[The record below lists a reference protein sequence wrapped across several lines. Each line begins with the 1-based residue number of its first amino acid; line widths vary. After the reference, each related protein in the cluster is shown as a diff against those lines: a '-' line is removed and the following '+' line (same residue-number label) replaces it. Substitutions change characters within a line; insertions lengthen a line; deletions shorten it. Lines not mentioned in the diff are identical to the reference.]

1 MNFEKYVIDNKLGS
15 IEKNRTFKEL
25 TTIGCGGQIKI
36 LYSPDSIES
45 LCKAYKYIISHNLKY
60 FIIGNGSNILAS
72 DEFFDGIVISLRKQ
86 KYDFYVEEDILN
98 VSAFY
103 PTIKL
108 AHDLSVLE
116 IGDLS
121 FLGGIPGLLGGAIFN
136 NCGAY
141 NQEISSNLI
150 DISYI
155 NSNGLI
161 VNISNKECGFGY
173 RKSIFHYIDGIIIS
187 ARFKIKRIDTK
198 EILEKRRKERLL
210 SQPLDTK
217 NMGSIFKNN
226 PLIPAWKII
235 DSLGLRGFRIGDAA
249 VSSKHANFIINMG
262 NASSLDVYNLID
274 LIKKRSENEFG
285 IKLISEVSYVG

>member
-1 MNFEKYVIDNKLGS
+1 M
-15 IEKNRTFKEL
+15 
-25 TTIGCGGQIKI
+25 
-36 LYSPDSIES
+36 
-45 LCKAYKYIISHNLKY
+45 
-60 FIIGNGSNILAS
+60 
-72 DEFFDGIVISLRKQ
+72 
-86 KYDFYVEEDILN
+86 
-98 VSAFY
+98 
-103 PTIKL
+103 
-108 AHDLSVLE
+108 LE